1 MAPDSSPV
9 DPVLADSI
17 RLSAA
22 ALRTRVGVL
31 RVVACEDR
39 VLCIELP
46 GTTAMPLAGP
56 LLRRHGRRRG
66 PALDAALAQLREY
79 FSGTRRRFTVRVA
92 PAGTDFQQRVW
103 RAIAAIPFGETRTYG
118 EIAVALGGPQLA
130 RAVGAA
136 TGANPIPII
145 IPCHRVIGADGS
157 LTGYGGGLRLKVWLL
172 HHEGVLLA

>member
-1 MAPDSSPV
+1 MALDSSPV
-9 DPVLADSI
+9 DPVLAESI
-17 RLSAA
+17 RFSAA

-31 RVVACEDR
+31 RVVASEDR

-46 GTTAMPLAGP
+46 GTAAMPFAGP
-56 LLRRHGRRRG
+56 LLRGRRRSRG
-66 PALDAALAQLREY
+66 PALDAALSQLREY
-79 FSGTRRRFTVRVA
+79 FSGARRRFSVRVA
-92 PAGTDFQQRVW
+92 PTGTDFQQRVW

-118 EIAVALGGPQLA
+118 ELAAALGGPPLA

-136 TGANPIPII
+136 TAANPIPIL

-157 LTGYGGGLRLKVWLL
+157 LTGYGGGLRMKVWLL